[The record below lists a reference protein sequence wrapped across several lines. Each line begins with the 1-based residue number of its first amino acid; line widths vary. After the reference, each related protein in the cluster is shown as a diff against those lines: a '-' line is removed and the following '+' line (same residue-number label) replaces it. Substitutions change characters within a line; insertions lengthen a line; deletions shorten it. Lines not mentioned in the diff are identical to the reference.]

1 MTKYKFFSIV
11 DVMKNKRPEL
21 YLDRKFDKTL
31 LAWKKR
37 GNRLPLIVEGAR
49 QVGKSECIAHFAE
62 GRYASFIEV
71 NFVERPEFK
80 GVVRD
85 GYSVENVI
93 RNMSQL
99 DPSFRFVAGDTL
111 VFFDEIQEFPDIA
124 TSLKFFAQD
133 GRFDVICSG
142 SLLGLNVKR
151 IRSLSVGYQEQERM
165 FSLDFEEFL
174 KAKGYSKDHLEDVYG
189 HLVEAR
195 PLNEAVANAYARL
208 FLDYCALGGM
218 PEVVASYI
226 ARGTFE
232 ETASIQKRI
241 VSDYRADIQKYG
253 EGLDPVRIVSVFDSI
268 APQLA
273 KENKKFQFSKVAS
286 GARRKDYW
294 GCVEWLVQAGIVN
307 LCNRLD
313 FPELPVAA
321 HVESDFFKIYL
332 GDTGLLVSMLDRES
346 QEDVRVRRNLGT
358 WKGGLFENIVG
369 EALVKAGER
378 LAYYKRENAQLEM
391 DFLLRAG
398 DDLVPI
404 EVKAENARG
413 KSLRLLIDSERY
425 SEIRWGV
432 KVVNGNI
439 GYERGILTIPQ
450 WCAFLLPRLV
460 RDFGERRRGAM
471 RT

>member
-1 MTKYKFFSIV
+1 
-11 DVMKNKRPEL
+11 
-21 YLDRKFDKTL
+21 
-31 LAWKKR
+31 
-37 GNRLPLIVEGAR
+37 
-49 QVGKSECIAHFAE
+49 
-62 GRYASFIEV
+62 
-71 NFVERPEFK
+71 
-80 GVVRD
+80 
-85 GYSVENVI
+85 
-93 RNMSQL
+93 
-99 DPSFRFVAGDTL
+99 
-111 VFFDEIQEFPDIA
+111 
-124 TSLKFFAQD
+124 
-133 GRFDVICSG
+133 
-142 SLLGLNVKR
+142 
-151 IRSLSVGYQEQERM
+151 M

-174 KAKGYSKDHLEDVYG
+174 KAKGYSDDQLEDVYG

-195 PLNEAVANAYARL
+195 PLNDAVANAYARL
-208 FLDYCALGGM
+208 FLDYCVLGGM

-273 KENKKFQFSKVAS
+273 KENKKFQLSQVAS

-321 HVESDFFKIYL
+321 HVEGDFFKIYM

-358 WKGGLFENIVG
+358 WKGGLFENIIG

-391 DFLLRAG
+391 DFFLRGG
-398 DDLVPI
+398 DDLIPI

-413 KSLRLLIDSERY
+413 KSLRLLIDSDRY
-425 SEIRWGV
+425 PEIRWGV
-432 KVVNGNI
+432 KVVNGNV

-460 RDFGERRRGAM
+460 RDFGERKRGAP
-471 RT
+471 

>member
-1 MTKYKFFSIV
+1 
-11 DVMKNKRPEL
+11 MKNRRPEL

-31 LAWKKR
+31 LAWKRKD
-37 GNRLPLIVEGAR
+37 NRLPLIVEGAR

-62 GRYASFIEV
+62 GRYASFMEV

-93 RNMSQL
+93 RNLSQL

-111 VFFDEIQEFPDIA
+111 IFFDEIQEFPDIA

-151 IRSLSVGYQEQERM
+151 IRSLSVGYQEQKRM

-174 KAKGYSKDHLEDVYG
+174 KAKGYSEDHLEDVYE
-189 HLVEAR
+189 HLVKAR

-273 KENKKFQFSKVAS
+273 KENKKYQFSQVAS

-321 HVESDFFKIYL
+321 HVQNDFFKIYM

-346 QEDVRVRRNLGT
+346 QEDVRIRRNLGT

-391 DFLLRAG
+391 DFFLRAG
-398 DDLVPI
+398 DDLVPV

-439 GYERGILTIPQ
+439 GYERGILTVPQ
-450 WCAFLLPRLV
+450 WCAFWLPRLV
-460 RDFGERRRGAM
+460 RDFGELRSIG
-471 RT
+471 